1 MTDCWAGRIS
11 SSWLCVYTVVR
22 GPSCDSRSRC
32 SAAGLL
38 TIAKTLDREATDLF
52 QLRVVARDQGAPR
65 QTTYMDLTV
74 HVVDVNDNRPSFAQ
88 RVYQTQVYENR
99 PADTPLLTLIATDD
113 DIGTCA

>member
-1 MTDCWAGRIS
+1 MA
-11 SSWLCVYTVVR
+11 LCVHSR
-22 GPSCDSRSRC
+22 GPCDSHSLC
-32 SAAGLL
+32 SLAGLL